1 MQVQNSHGCVMDAG
15 GIVTPD
21 EDCIVILIETHAIK
35 DQGDELVVNFITT
48 LVAKHSALHSGAGY
62 MYQILSTAQG
72 QAKAYKPKAMSMS
85 E

>member
-1 MQVQNSHGCVMDAG
+1 MAELFQR
-15 GIVTPD
+15 
-21 EDCIVILIETHAIK
+21 LI
-35 DQGDELVVNFITT
+35 ELVVNFITT

-72 QAKAYKPKAMSMS
+72 QDKAYKPKAMSMS